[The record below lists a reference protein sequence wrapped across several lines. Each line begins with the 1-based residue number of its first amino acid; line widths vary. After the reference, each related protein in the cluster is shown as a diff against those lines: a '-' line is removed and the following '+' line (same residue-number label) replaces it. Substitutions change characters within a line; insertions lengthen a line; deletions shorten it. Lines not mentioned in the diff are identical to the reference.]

1 MEKQIAERLFD
12 MTRPVMS
19 EHLDA
24 YVLVGLRA
32 MDHQKVVFAY
42 MGKEGNARELITPMY
57 DTAISWGDA
66 TEEVA
71 NEELE

>member
-1 MEKQIAERLFD
+1 
-12 MTRPVMS
+12 MS

-71 NEELE
+71 NE